1 MQRQISTSTG
11 HADLTLRYKHND
23 GGGFSGL
30 KRKDFQVMSAEFVGT
45 FFLALIIG
53 ATKVTSFPQS
63 QPVAIGFGLVALVYC
78 MGPISG
84 GQLNPAV
91 TVGTILLNNI

>member
-1 MQRQISTSTG
+1 MQQQISTYSG
-11 HADLTLRYKHND
+11 QANLTLKYKHHD

-45 FFLALIIG
+45 FFLSLIIG
-53 ATKVTSFPQS
+53 ATKVTSYPQS

-78 MGPISG
+78 TGPISG

-91 TVGTILLNNI
+91 TIGRENVL